1 MHEFHLL
8 IYLRQFAHW
17 FQKRGSMRLLIT
29 WQKERSNPKQ
39 LETRVSARMLS
50 RFRLGTTIARTN
62 KYHFNYFQVM
72 IILWKADYD
81 GDDIQRDLEKL
92 NKINSEVQKKLGG
105 KIEGPYFPQDA
116 SVLYIFNVKEYEW
129 LNKAGRIWFDEAKKA
144 NLQFVPKTYEVAV
157 TPDEFF
163 GK

>member
-1 MHEFHLL
+1 M
-8 IYLRQFAHW
+8 
-17 FQKRGSMRLLIT
+17 
-29 WQKERSNPKQ
+29 
-39 LETRVSARMLS
+39 S